1 MISYTSEAAVIG
13 KYVLTYFDSFLRKL
27 WAAVESKPELWYAFW
42 IKDYLAAIRS
52 GDESLRA
59 SVCTFVT
66 PIICKI
72 HKMSLA
78 YILSKF
84 LQEHKNIELKSVDS
98 LASLMTLLKVARQNK
113 MICICDDT
121 KDIRL
126 EKSAQQALFELQEEG
141 ASEFSI
147 LQSDL
152 LKLML
157 SQNWKM
163 SLECFQ
169 IVAQETRASL
179 NNNKNAHN
187 SKEQGEVQSKSSCVV
202 SNFEYQMC
210 EAFLKNCI
218 RTTFPEHR

>member
-1 MISYTSEAAVIG
+1 
-13 KYVLTYFDSFLRKL
+13 
-27 WAAVESKPELWYAFW
+27 
-42 IKDYLAAIRS
+42 
-52 GDESLRA
+52 
-59 SVCTFVT
+59 
-66 PIICKI
+66 
-72 HKMSLA
+72 
-78 YILSKF
+78 
-84 LQEHKNIELKSVDS
+84 
-98 LASLMTLLKVARQNK
+98 

-179 NNNKNAHN
+179 NNT
-187 SKEQGEVQSKSSCVV
+187 SKEQGGKDEFRVLFGREPEKDEYIKWRKDEAAKSACVV